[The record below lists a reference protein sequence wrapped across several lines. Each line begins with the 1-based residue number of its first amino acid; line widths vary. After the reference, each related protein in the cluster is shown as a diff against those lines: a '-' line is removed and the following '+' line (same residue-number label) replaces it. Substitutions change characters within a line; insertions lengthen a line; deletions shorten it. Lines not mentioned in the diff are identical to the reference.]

1 MIKMSE
7 PIFVADPI
15 IDLIGEAAPLYTVIN
30 YESVS
35 KKFLSKGMWWVLDT
49 SLQDKLSQGTDIY
62 RQWIAYVLEDIITEA
77 TSVRYDIV
85 CDSEEISDI
94 PGGEVFRSSF
104 HWRKGGP
111 NNSGSRP
118 EALAIGKVAIQVD
131 DNNHLHKTDGP
142 AVHAIFFHCLEGKSN
157 VFDYE
162 YSVHMLH
169 GMPHRLDGPA
179 IEVKI
184 FDPLTQEYI
193 LHIEVCAVAG
203 KLHNVGDA
211 PAIYMSK
218 GDYTLKLFFENG
230 TMVSGSRS
238 DQYCNMTIDTT
249 PHGFVVSETYVDSSG
264 IAGVTHFDK
273 TGDLHNPVGPAVIT
287 PRSASFYL
295 HGRETTFEALCS
307 LGILTKTEETMIALS
322 HGEVVA

>member
-1 MIKMSE
+1 M
-7 PIFVADPI
+7 
-15 IDLIGEAAPLYTVIN
+15 
-30 YESVS
+30 
-35 KKFLSKGMWWVLDT
+35 
-49 SLQDKLSQGTDIY
+49 
-62 RQWIAYVLEDIITEA
+62 
-77 TSVRYDIV
+77 
-85 CDSEEISDI
+85 
-94 PGGEVFRSSF
+94 
-104 HWRKGGP
+104 
-111 NNSGSRP
+111 
-118 EALAIGKVAIQVD
+118 
-131 DNNHLHKTDGP
+131 HKTDGP